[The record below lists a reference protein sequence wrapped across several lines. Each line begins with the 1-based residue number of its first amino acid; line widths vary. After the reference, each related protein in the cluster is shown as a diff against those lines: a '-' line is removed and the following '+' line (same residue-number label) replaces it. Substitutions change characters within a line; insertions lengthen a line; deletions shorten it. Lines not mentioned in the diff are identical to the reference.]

1 MKIDIDLDDESN
13 LLGNQ
18 EVCGI
23 MTREISV
30 SIIEMQYDR
39 PATNIEHWNW
49 MNNDVYKNDHIGVY
63 VSWESTYWVSSR
75 SSGFKFED
83 IAFKVLQKYVS
94 TNAGAKEM
102 TCDFSNMSQL
112 LESRTTSI
120 KKI

>member
-1 MKIDIDLDDESN
+1 
-13 LLGNQ
+13 
-18 EVCGI
+18 
-23 MTREISV
+23 
-30 SIIEMQYDR
+30 
-39 PATNIEHWNW
+39 

>member
-39 PATNIEHWNW
+39 PATNIEH
-49 MNNDVYKNDHIGVY
+49 
-63 VSWESTYWVSSR
+63 
-75 SSGFKFED
+75 
-83 IAFKVLQKYVS
+83 
-94 TNAGAKEM
+94 
-102 TCDFSNMSQL
+102 
-112 LESRTTSI
+112 
-120 KKI
+120 